1 MTSFEIPDTPAAA
14 AALEVATEY
23 LSPSLLS
30 HSQRV
35 YWWAV
40 GYAERDGLGFDAEL
54 LFVAA
59 MFHDVALMPEFDSHT
74 VSFEEAGGHV
84 ARVFGA
90 GAGWSRERRDRV
102 REVVVRHMWP
112 AVDATADPEGHLLS
126 RAAALDIVG
135 RDPDGL
141 SPALRAD
148 VLRTFPR
155 LGLDAEFLASFRA
168 QAERTPESSAAN
180 AVRTGLADRMA
191 APAGHEEAAPGSQ

>member
-1 MTSFEIPDTPAAA
+1 MTSFEIPDTPAST

-23 LSPSLLS
+23 LSPALLS

-40 GYAERDGLGFDAEL
+40 GYAERDGLGYDAEL

-74 VSFEEAGGHV
+74 VAFGKAGGHV

-90 GAGWSRERRDRV
+90 GAGWSRERRDRLSEAIV
-102 REVVVRHMWP
+102 QHMWP
-112 AVDATADPEGHLLS
+112 TVDPATDPEGHLLS

-135 RDPDGL
+135 KDPDGL
-141 SPALRAD
+141 SPSLRTD

-155 LGLDAEFLASFRA
+155 LGLDAEFLACFQA
-168 QAERTPESSAAN
+168 QAERKPASSAAN
-180 AVRTGLADRMA
+180 AIRTGLADRIGA
-191 APAGHEEAAPGSQ
+191 AVHAH